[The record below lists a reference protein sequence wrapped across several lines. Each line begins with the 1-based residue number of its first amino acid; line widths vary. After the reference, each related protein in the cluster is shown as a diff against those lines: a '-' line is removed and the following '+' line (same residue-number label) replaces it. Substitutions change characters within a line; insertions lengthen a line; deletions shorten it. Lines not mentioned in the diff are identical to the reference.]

1 MKYTCNNVTCMKWT
15 EHNRS
20 VLWRTCHV
28 TQSSHYTPLLHLDVS
43 DRRAICK
50 EKSPMYICMKVF
62 KRFFLPTFDF
72 HKKHVT
78 GGVERWS
85 GEVERWRPCSAVHG
99 GKVVSGHLQETCQ
112 CWLTPPCIMQYKRE
126 VTMAVRVAGVHRAA
140 HWLHWLEGSDVNS
153 NYNSRVLLIEYSIN
167 TSLTDQNQNW

>member
-28 TQSSHYTPLLHLDVS
+28 TQSSHYTPLLHLDLS
-43 DRRAICK
+43 DRRAIRK

-72 HKKHVT
+72 HKTHVT
-78 GGVERWS
+78 GGVERWRGGDPS
-85 GEVERWRPCSAVHG
+85 VQCTGGRWSVVTSRRHVSVDWPHLALCNTRERWQWPWGWPLASVH
-99 GKVVSGHLQETCQ
+99 C
-112 CWLTPPCIMQYKRE
+112 
-126 VTMAVRVAGVHRAA
+126 AA